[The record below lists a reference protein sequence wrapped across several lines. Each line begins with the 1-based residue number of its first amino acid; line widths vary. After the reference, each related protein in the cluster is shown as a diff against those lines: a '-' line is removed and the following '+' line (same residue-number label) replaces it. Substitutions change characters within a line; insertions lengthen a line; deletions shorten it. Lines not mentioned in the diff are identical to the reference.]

1 MEMKERE
8 RQIRKY
14 VDRMPSLSTTVTKVL
29 EVCNSP
35 NTSANDLNRVIS
47 LDPVL
52 TGRVLK
58 LINSAYY
65 SLPNRIASLTMAI
78 VMLGLNTVKN
88 LALSTAVLDLFGGK
102 GPTQVLPTDDFWMHS
117 ICTGVTA
124 KLLAGL
130 KNVSRVELEEYFV
143 AGLLHDI
150 GKLPLSYRFPQEYAE
165 TLKMAQK
172 EQLSLDQVEDRVF
185 GMDHC
190 MVGNMIA
197 KKWQLGKTMSE
208 SILFHHSPDNGDE
221 ENRQLVSIVALANI
235 SANSYGMG
243 SSGDICPDTSRMHHL
258 LEELGIS
265 DHSLSDLQDTV
276 HEEIEK
282 AKIFLEVAQQG

>member
-1 MEMKERE
+1 
-8 RQIRKY
+8 
-14 VDRMPSLSTTVTKVL
+14 MPSLSTTVGKVM
-29 EVCNSP
+29 EICSRTDASP
-35 NTSANDLNRVIS
+35 NELNRVIS

-102 GPTQVLPTDDFWMHS
+102 GPTQILPADDFWMHS

-130 KNVSRVELEEYFV
+130 KNVSGVELEEYFV

-165 TLKMAQK
+165 TLKTAEK
-172 EQLSLDQVEDRVF
+172 EQISLDQAEGRML

-197 KKWQLGKTMSE
+197 TKWQSGNAMSE
-208 SILFHHSPDNGDE
+208 SLRFHHNPDQANE
-221 ENRQLVSIVALANI
+221 ENRLLVFIVALANI
-235 SANSYGMG
+235 SANTYGEG
-243 SSGDICPDTSRMHHL
+243 SSGDMHPETSKMESL
-258 LEELGIS
+258 LDELEIS
-265 DHSLSDLQDTV
+265 GQGLSGLRETV
-276 HEEIEK
+276 LEEIEK